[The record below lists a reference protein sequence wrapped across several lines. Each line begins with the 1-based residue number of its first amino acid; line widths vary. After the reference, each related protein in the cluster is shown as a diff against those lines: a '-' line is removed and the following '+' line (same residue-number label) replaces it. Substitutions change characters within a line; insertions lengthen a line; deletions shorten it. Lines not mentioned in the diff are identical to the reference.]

1 VDQGEDYEIDA
12 YGLKANV
19 TDAYNFIGERG
30 VHIHGGIG
38 TTREANP
45 GLFYR
50 RAKASEFVCGN
61 PPTFYEKMF
70 DKLMEKIAA

>member
-1 VDQGEDYEIDA
+1 MDA

-19 TDAYNFIGERG
+19 NDAYNFIGERG

-38 TTREANP
+38 TTREGNA

-50 RAKASEFVCGN
+50 KAKASEYVCGDT
-61 PPTFYEKMF
+61 PTSFEKMF
-70 DKLMEKIAA
+70 DKLMEKVAV